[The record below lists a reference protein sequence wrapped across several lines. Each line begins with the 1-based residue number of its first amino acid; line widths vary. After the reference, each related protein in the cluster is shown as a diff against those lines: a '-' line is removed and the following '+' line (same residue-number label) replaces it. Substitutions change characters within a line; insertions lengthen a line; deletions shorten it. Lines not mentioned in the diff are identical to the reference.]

1 MLTRP
6 SALAAR
12 RPSHPPACAASSTPR
27 AVFGAPVYAAWYVR
41 EAGDCAPFTLVMLLV
56 AVWLHLPWSV
66 AYHAVCAV
74 RKARPLPKGM
84 KVRAAGVVCAAA

>member
-1 MLTRP
+1 M
-6 SALAAR
+6 
-12 RPSHPPACAASSTPR
+12 
-27 AVFGAPVYAAWYVR
+27 
-41 EAGDCAPFTLVMLLV
+41 TLMLLV
-56 AVWLHLPWSV
+56 AVWLPLPWSV